1 MKKVIFYIIVILLIF
16 LPLYWINQEAPIQY
30 RWISTFETKD
40 KQPFGAYA
48 FDKILN
54 DSWNDG
60 YVHNYLSLYDLFP
73 EKNEY
78 SYNETDINEDL
89 DEDLNEYL
97 DEKLDE
103 KLYKD
108 LDLSEI
114 QPEYNIL
121 IIANSLYLDKYETKF
136 LLKYVEK
143 GGSVILAAN
152 NISKILMDTLNIYI
166 DNRLFQNI
174 LDLSMTQKE
183 EKVNFYSPDPEEIAI
198 ILPQALATNYF
209 STRDEGIFTYF
220 DSLYRISYIYDDKPI
235 SLRFA
240 IGEGNLILISNPLIF
255 TNYGILN
262 DTINPY
268 IWKHLAYLQGKPLM
282 RTEYYVTGSQGEK
295 SSSEFRVILRERAFR
310 WAFYTTLISILI
322 FMIFTAKRKQKIIP
336 VIKPPVNKMLD
347 FVRSIAGLYLLK
359 NNNADILLKKQIYWG
374 EELKRKYGIDV
385 VNEQHDYD
393 FYKRAAA
400 KTRQP
405 YDEIRR
411 LFLDLGAI
419 DEKTFVTDDEMIQF
433 ITKMNEI

>member
-1 MKKVIFYIIVILLIF
+1 MKKGIFYIIVILLLF
-16 LPLYWINQEAPIQY
+16 LPLYWLNQEAPIQY
-30 RWISTFETKD
+30 QWKSTFETND
-40 KQPFGAYA
+40 KQPFGAYV

-60 YVHNYLSLYDLFP
+60 YDHNYLSLYDLAP
-73 EKNEY
+73 EKTEY
-78 SYNETDINEDL
+78 SFDETDTNEDY
-89 DEDLNEYL
+89 DKDYDEYL
-97 DEKLDE
+97 NKQ
-103 KLYKD
+103 

-136 LLKYVEK
+136 LLKYIEK

-152 NISKILMDTLNIYI
+152 NISRILMDTLNIYI
-166 DNRLFQNI
+166 DNRLFTYI
-174 LDLSMTQKE
+174 LDLSKTQKM
-183 EKVNFYSPDPEEIAI
+183 EKIHFYSTDSEQPAI
-198 ILPQALATNYF
+198 NIPQPLVTNYF
-209 STRDEGIFTYF
+209 LTRDDGNFTYY
-220 DSLYRISYIYDDKPI
+220 DSLYRISYISDDKPI

-268 IWKHLAYLQGKPLM
+268 IWKHLAYLEGKPLM
-282 RTEYYVTGSQGEK
+282 RTEYYVTGSQGGK

-310 WAFYTTLISILI
+310 WAYYTTLISILI

-359 NNNADILLKKQIYWG
+359 NNNADIILKKQIYWG
-374 EELKRKYGIDV
+374 EELKRKYGIDI